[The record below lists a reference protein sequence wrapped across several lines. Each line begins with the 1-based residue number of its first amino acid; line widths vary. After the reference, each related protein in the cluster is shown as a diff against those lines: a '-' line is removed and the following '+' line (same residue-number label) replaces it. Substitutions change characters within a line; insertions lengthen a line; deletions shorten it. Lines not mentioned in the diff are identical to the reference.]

1 MKRAAEALSIAILL
15 LSAVLAW
22 RLGFSL
28 GASDAEKHILALT
41 SVALEGWKVLLPFV
55 LYKAWEQRRLIAL
68 GFGLLLWPL
77 LTTYSFVG
85 GLAFSE
91 LNRATIAGNRGAA
104 VERTTTQKAELADI
118 SSRLAAIKTKR
129 AATEIAAAIEA
140 RRQVPIRAGADT
152 KTLIEATR
160 SCNDVVSKRSV
171 DVCAEIATLTQELAQ
186 ANERQRLEARRDEI
200 RATLA
205 TASGLDWEGIA
216 DPQVAALAA
225 LTGGDAITVRRVIN
239 IGFAAL
245 LELVGGLGLFFASLL
260 APTELVRQ
268 RQAATQGT
276 DITPPSESP
285 ETDEQR
291 LARYLA
297 ARTRTETGAFIVAS
311 KLHADYSRWVH
322 EQGSAPV
329 SLTTF
334 GNLVAKQGIHATKCM
349 FARNRVKER
358 GPLSTTT
365 LQSRAERSTVGIF
378 ETILRLPHVCC
389 GLSR

>member
-28 GASDAEKHILALT
+28 GASDVEKHILALV

-55 LYKAWEQRRLIAL
+55 LHKAWQQRRLIAL
-68 GFGLLLWPL
+68 VFGLLLWPL
-77 LTTYSFVG
+77 LTTYSFIG

-91 LNRATIAGNRGAA
+91 LNRATVAGSRGAA
-104 VERTTTQKAELADI
+104 VERTATQKAELADI
-118 SSRLAAIKTKR
+118 ANRLAGIATKRSSAEILAAID
-129 AATEIAAAIEA
+129 A
-140 RRQVPIRAGADT
+140 RKQTPIRIGTET
-152 KTLIEATR
+152 KALIEATR
-160 SCNDVVSKRSV
+160 SCKDIVSKRGA
-171 DVCAEIATLTQELAQ
+171 DLCAEIAALTQELAQ
-186 ANERQRLEARRDEI
+186 AHERKRLEGRRDEI
-200 RATLA
+200 RASLA
-205 TASGLDWEGIA
+205 IASGLDWEGIA

-225 LTGGDAITVRRVIN
+225 LTGGDATTVRRVIN

-260 APTELVRQ
+260 SPTEPVRQ
-268 RQAATQGT
+268 RPTATRESEPNEPSGT
-276 DITPPSESP
+276 P

-297 ARTRTETGAFIVAS
+297 MRTTTAAGATIVAS
-311 KLHADYSRWVH
+311 KLHADYSRWIH

-334 GNLVAKQGIHATKCM
+334 GNLVAKQGITKEKVDGLM
-349 FARNRVKER
+349 HYQNLAFVGTSVER
-358 GPLSTTT
+358 
-365 LQSRAERSTVGIF
+365 QAA
-378 ETILRLPHVCC
+378 
-389 GLSR
+389 